1 MYILVVVVVVV
12 TVAVERVEK
21 PDRSYK
27 PGRQLIYNRKYQSEL
42 FAGPS
47 IYSDRPEL
55 RINKKT
61 RVTKKEKKRLQAE
74 GEKKSWRLDEL
85 LVCV

>member
-1 MYILVVVVVVV
+1 VYIGWLYRDGGSG
-12 TVAVERVEK
+12 RVEK

-55 RINKKT
+55 RINKKS
-61 RVTKKEKKRLQAE
+61 RVTKKVKEREQK
-74 GEKKSWRLDEL
+74 EKKSWRLDEL